1 MTNTAQEF
9 KVGDKFV
16 VTKESF
22 RQQGYTHVYVVTDVT
37 VHGIHFTNHNGH
49 GALATKHEIE
59 KYVEIE
65 KYIETE
71 KHIHHDLIVAWAK
84 DPKGVIIQYFFKQ
97 EGEWRDTVCNNPL
110 WETGTK
116 YRIKPKTKE
125 VQRWKWVFKV
135 QDGYEVTNGYY
146 TDEEA
151 NKNFD
156 KAPLKIEDSVV
167 TAIEGV

>member
-22 RQQGYTHVYVVTDVT
+22 RQQGYTHVYTVSQVTSFAM
-37 VHGIHFTNHNGH
+37 IQFRNHDGEDS
-49 GALATKHEIE
+49 LV
-59 KYVEIE
+59 YFSEIE

-84 DPKGVIIQYFFKQ
+84 DPKGVIIQHFDKYFK
-97 EGEWRDTVCNNPL
+97 EWKNTIGNSPY
-110 WETGTK
+110 WHETIK
-116 YRIKPKTKE
+116 YRIKPNKTKE
-125 VQRWKWVFKV
+125 VQRWKWVFKE

-146 TDEEA
+146 TEEEA
-151 NKNFD
+151 NKHFGQ
-156 KAPLKIEDSVV
+156 ALLKIEDSVV
-167 TAIEGV
+167 TAIEEI

>member
-37 VHGIHFTNHNGH
+37 PHGSIHFTDHNGH
-49 GALATKHEIE
+49 ESLVFKP
-59 KYVEIE
+59 EIE

-84 DPKGVIIQYFFKQ
+84 DPKGCIIQVKDSFNK
-97 EGEWRDTVCNNPL
+97 WNDTLENNPA
-110 WETGTK
+110 WITFCK

-135 QDGYEVTNGYY
+135 QDGYEITNAYY

-151 NKNFD
+151 NKHFD
-156 KAPLKIEDSVV
+156 KALLKIEDSVV
-167 TAIEGV
+167 TAIEEI

>member
-9 KVGDKFV
+9 KVGDKFI

-22 RQQGYTHVYVVTDVT
+22 RDQGYTHVYVVTNVND
-37 VHGIHFTNHNGH
+37 HGYIHFTNHNGH
-49 GALATKHEIE
+49 GTFVFKREIE
-59 KYVEIE
+59 KYV
-65 KYIETE
+65 ETE

-84 DPKGVIIQYFFKQ
+84 DPKGVIIQFKTKS
-97 EGEWRDTVCNNPL
+97 GDWVN
-110 WETGTK
+110 TGDNTPSWSANVQ

-135 QDGYEVTNGYY
+135 QDGYEITNAHY

-151 NKNFD
+151 NKHFD
-156 KAPLKIEDSVV
+156 KALLKIEDSAV
-167 TAIEGV
+167 TDIEEI

>member
-9 KVGDKFV
+9 NVGDKFI
-16 VTKESF
+16 VTKKSF
-22 RQQGYTHVYVVTDVT
+22 RDQGYTHVYTVSQVTSFAM
-37 VHGIHFTNHNGH
+37 IQFRNHDGEDS
-49 GALATKHEIE
+49 LV
-59 KYVEIE
+59 YSSEIE

-97 EGEWRDTVCNNPL
+97 EGEWRDTVCNNPV

-125 VQRWKWVFKV
+125 VQRWKWVFKE
-135 QDGYEVTNGYY
+135 QDGYEITNAYY

-151 NKNFD
+151 NKHFD
-156 KAPLKIEDSVV
+156 KALLKIEDSAV
-167 TAIEGV
+167 TDIEGV

>member
-37 VHGIHFTNHNGH
+37 PHGSIHFTDHNGH
-49 GALATKHEIE
+49 ESLVFKP
-59 KYVEIE
+59 EIE

-84 DPKGVIIQYFFKQ
+84 DPKGCIIQVKDSFNKWNNTL
-97 EGEWRDTVCNNPL
+97 ENNPA
-110 WETGTK
+110 WITFCK

-125 VQRWKWVFKV
+125 VQRWKWVVKTIDGAKYFVTDAEYTEDEAKATFKHFTGIKIP
-135 QDGYEVTNGYY
+135 DTAVT
-146 TDEEA
+146 TIEE
-151 NKNFD
+151 
-156 KAPLKIEDSVV
+156 I
-167 TAIEGV
+167 

>member
-22 RQQGYTHVYVVTDVT
+22 RQQGYTHVYTVSQVTSFAM
-37 VHGIHFTNHNGH
+37 IQFRNHDGEDS
-49 GALATKHEIE
+49 LV
-59 KYVEIE
+59 YFSEIE

-84 DPKGVIIQYFFKQ
+84 NPKGVIIQFQKTNS
-97 EGEWRDTVCNNPL
+97 GVWADTGDNTPSWHADVQ
-110 WETGTK
+110 

-135 QDGYEVTNGYY
+135 QDGYEITNAYY
-146 TDEEA
+146 TEEEA
-151 NKNFD
+151 NKHFD
-156 KAPLKIEDSVV
+156 KALQKIEDSVV
-167 TAIEGV
+167 TAIEEI